1 MSRKSKLS
9 AKEQKKR
16 KIRRRVTIRL
26 TIFFFAIIGF
36 INTFNFI
43 FEQGKN
49 FVTYVFKEE
58 GEESI
63 EEVALANID
72 DNKFTI
78 CIDPGHGS
86 HDEGT
91 KSASGV
97 KEKDVNLKVALKLGK
112 MLEKED
118 VNVIYTRKSDNL
130 SWSGDEIK
138 DLKERVN
145 ISNRAKADVFI
156 SIHCNGGDDETYNG
170 IETWCRYPNT
180 DGSKL
185 AELVQ
190 AKLISLNYSPG
201 RGIKYESD
209 GELAVLKN
217 NNAAAIL
224 VEMGFLT
231 NSDDLGYLKSSIG
244 QENIAAAIADSVM
257 EYKQENWDKDEVNE

>member
-1 MSRKSKLS
+1 MSNKSKLS
-9 AKEQKKR
+9 MKEQRRR
-16 KIRRRVTIRL
+16 KVRRRVTIRL
-26 TIFFFAIIGF
+26 IIFFFAIIGF

-43 FEQGKN
+43 FQQGKN
-49 FVTYVFKEE
+49 FITYVFTEE
-58 GEESI
+58 EDENTADI
-63 EEVALANID
+63 AIANVD
-72 DNKFTI
+72 DTKFTVT
-78 CIDPGHGS
+78 IDPGHGS

-97 KEKDVNLKVALKLGK
+97 KEKDINLKVALKLGK
-112 MLEKED
+112 MLEKEGM
-118 VNVIYTRKSDNL
+118 NVVYTRKSDNL

-145 ISNRAKADVFI
+145 ISNRAKSDVFI
-156 SIHCNGGDDETYNG
+156 SIHCNGGEDETYNG

-180 DGSKL
+180 DGEKL

-190 AKLISLNYSPG
+190 TKLAALNYSPG

-231 NSDDLGYLKSSIG
+231 NSDDLEYMKSSIG
-244 QENIAAAIADSVM
+244 QENIAAAIADSVI
-257 EYKQENWDKDEVNE
+257 EYKQENWDKNAVSE

>member
-16 KIRRRVTIRL
+16 RIRRRVTIRL
-26 TIFFFAIIGF
+26 TVLFFAIIGV
-36 INTFNFI
+36 ISTFNFI
-43 FEQGKN
+43 FQQGKN
-49 FVTYVFKEE
+49 FVTYVFSE
-58 GEESI
+58 
-63 EEVALANID
+63 EEVENAEDIALASVD
-72 DNKFTI
+72 DDKFTI

-97 KEKDVNLKVALKLGK
+97 KEKDINLKVALKLGK

-118 VNVIYTRKSDNL
+118 VKVIYTRKSDNL
-130 SWSGDEIK
+130 SWTGDEIE

-145 ISNRAKADVFI
+145 ISNRAKSDVFI
-156 SIHCNGGDDETYNG
+156 SIHCNGGEDETYNG

-180 DGSKL
+180 DGAKL

-190 AKLISLNYSPG
+190 AKLNALNYSPG

-224 VEMGFLT
+224 VEIGFLT
-231 NSDDLGYLKSSIG
+231 NSDDLEYLKSSIG

-257 EYKQENWDKDEVNE
+257 EYKQENFDNDTESE

>member
-1 MSRKSKLS
+1 MSSKSNLS
-9 AKEQKKR
+9 VKEQRRR

-49 FVTYVFKEE
+49 FVTSIFYEE
-58 GEESI
+58 DIENDEEAI
-63 EEVALANID
+63 LANVD
-72 DNKFTI
+72 ENKFTI
-78 CIDPGHGS
+78 CIDAGHGS

-91 KSASGV
+91 KSDSGV
-97 KEKDVNLKVALKLGK
+97 KEKNINLKVALKLGK
-112 MLEKED
+112 MLEQED

-130 SWSGDEIK
+130 SWRGDEIK
-138 DLKERVN
+138 DLEERVK

-156 SIHCNGGDDETYNG
+156 SIHCNGGEDETYNG
-170 IETWCRYPNT
+170 IETWCRYPNS
-180 DGSKL
+180 DGERL

-190 AKLISLNYSPG
+190 TKLISLNYSPN

-217 NNAAAIL
+217 NNAVSIL
-224 VEMGFLT
+224 IEMGFLT
-231 NSDDLGYLKSSIG
+231 NKTDLEYMNSSIG
-244 QENIAAAIADSVM
+244 QENIAAAIADSIM
-257 EYKQENWDKDEVNE
+257 EYKKENWDKDTTAE